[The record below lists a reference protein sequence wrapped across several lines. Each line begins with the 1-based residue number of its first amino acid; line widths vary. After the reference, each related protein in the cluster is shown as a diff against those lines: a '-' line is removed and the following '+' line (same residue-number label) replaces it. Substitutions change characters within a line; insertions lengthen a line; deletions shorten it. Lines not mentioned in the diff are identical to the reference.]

1 MGTALVTGCAGFIG
15 SHLCERL
22 LDEGERVIGV
32 DVFTA
37 NYPRW
42 IKQRNL
48 AAVAGRP
55 GFTLLEQSLLEA
67 DLRPLLQQVDVVYHQ
82 AALPGVRTSWGQS
95 FGDYVSHN
103 ILATQRLLEA
113 AREVPVR
120 RLVCA
125 SSSSVYGGMTGPVG
139 EDGPL
144 RPISPYGVTK
154 LSAEQ
159 LCQLYALQF
168 GLSVVCLRYFTV
180 FGPRQ
185 RPDMAIHRF
194 IRAVLHRQPLTVYGD
209 GEQTRDFTLI
219 HDAVTANLL
228 AAQAPGARGVYN
240 IGYGGSCFPKDVRA
254 LIRLGQEHGLVLDL
268 LQKVEQVNQTQVEWC
283 MSKFA
288 GRLGGLSGRR
298 IALLGLTFKPHT
310 DDIREAPS
318 LRVIQMLLQEGA
330 LVSAF
335 DPKGATHVQSLY
347 PAVRCA
353 ATPYEAAAGADA
365 VLLLTEWPQ
374 IIGLD
379 WQALRQVVQGNVL
392 LDARN
397 ALQPEAIR
405 RAGFQYMGVGR
416 GVAEDG
422 GGGMGHER
430 RGALCRPGNPATAFL
445 VFAAKDTAAC
455 GKPAGA

>member
-32 DVFTA
+32 DVFTP

-55 GFTLLEQSLLEA
+55 GFSLLEQSLLEA
-67 DLRPLLQQVDVVYHQ
+67 DLRPLLQKVDVVYHQ

-95 FGDYVSHN
+95 FGDYVTHN

-168 GLSVVCLRYFTV
+168 GLPVVCLRYFTV

-194 IRAVLHRQPLTVYGD
+194 IRAVLQRQPLTVYGD

-219 HDAVTANLL
+219 DDAVTANLL
-228 AAQAPGARGVYN
+228 AAQAPGAHGVYN
-240 IGYGGSCFPKDVRA
+240 IGGGCRVSVNELIRQIEQATGLCAVCRHEPEQPGDPRHTWADVRKA
-254 LIRLGQEHGLVLDL
+254 AKELGFRPQSDLERGIHAQVLD
-268 LQKVEQVNQTQVEWC
+268 V
-283 MSKFA
+283 
-288 GRLGGLSGRR
+288 
-298 IALLGLTFKPHT
+298 
-310 DDIREAPS
+310 
-318 LRVIQMLLQEGA
+318 
-330 LVSAF
+330 
-335 DPKGATHVQSLY
+335 
-347 PAVRCA
+347 
-353 ATPYEAAAGADA
+353 
-365 VLLLTEWPQ
+365 
-374 IIGLD
+374 
-379 WQALRQVVQGNVL
+379 QALYGW
-392 LDARN
+392 
-397 ALQPEAIR
+397 
-405 RAGFQYMGVGR
+405 
-416 GVAEDG
+416 
-422 GGGMGHER
+422 
-430 RGALCRPGNPATAFL
+430 
-445 VFAAKDTAAC
+445 
-455 GKPAGA
+455 